1 MGKNSKNKQFPKN
14 QKNPKSKQKTKLQK
28 QKNFKEVPTS
38 FKKPKKKNSKTQKKT
53 QKLKKQTISK
63 KSKKPKIKTK
73 TKTQKKQ
80 RRTQHQQD
88 VSFRKK
94 NIIATSLNS
103 ITERSAHLK
112 KTNKKILSLQMEV
125 PTQKYIKLLYY
136 IFVHFYLYII
146 KTKQ

>member
-1 MGKNSKNKQFPKN
+1 MGIIKNKKTKQKQNFKNKKTLKKFRLLLKPKKKKLKNSKKKLKNSKNKQFPKN
-14 QKNPKSKQKTKLQK
+14 QKNPKSKQKQ
-28 QKNFKEVPTS
+28 
-38 FKKPKKKNSKTQKKT
+38 KPKKNKEEPSTNKMS
-53 QKLKKQTISK
+53 
-63 KSKKPKIKTK
+63 
-73 TKTQKKQ
+73 
-80 RRTQHQQD
+80 H
-88 VSFRKK
+88 FAKK